1 MSSCRARRLVND
13 SGLRIKDIIDAIEAR
28 LLTQPSH
35 MDRLVLSVCG
45 ADLMSDVLAFTK
57 AKTLLLTGLTSIQVV
72 RTAGVVDLAGIVF
85 VRGKRPSPEVVEL
98 AKAEDVPLLVTD
110 YPLYET
116 CGKLYC
122 LGLRGCS
129 ELDPGGRTGECLTS
143 RT

>member
-1 MSSCRARRLVND
+1 
-13 SGLRIKDIIDAIEAR
+13 
-28 LLTQPSH
+28 
-35 MDRLVLSVCG
+35 MDRLVMSVCG

-85 VRGKRPSPEVVEL
+85 VRGKRPAAEVIEL
-98 AKAEDVPLLVTD
+98 AKEEDLPLLVTD
-110 YPLYET
+110 FPLYEA

-122 LGLRGCS
+122 LGLKGCS

>member
-85 VRGKRPSPEVVEL
+85 VRGKRPSPEVIEL
-98 AKAEDVPLLVTD
+98 AEAEDLPLLVTD
-110 YPLYET
+110 YPLYEA

-122 LGLRGCS
+122 LGLKGCS

-143 RT
+143 GT

>member
-1 MSSCRARRLVND
+1 M
-13 SGLRIKDIIDAIEAR
+13 IDAE

-35 MDRLVLSVCG
+35 MERQVLSVCG

-85 VRGKRPSPEVVEL
+85 VRGKKPSPEVIEM
-98 AKAEDVPLLVTD
+98 ANEEDLPLLVTS

-116 CGKLYC
+116 CGKLYRC
-122 LGLRGCS
+122 GLKGCS
-129 ELDPGGRTGECLTS
+129 ELDSGGRSG
-143 RT
+143 